1 MTRFALRCHCPHNC
15 VFCVP
20 LLFINHVIFFF
31 QTDQRQQDRVHQA
44 RHFLRTCISQPSVS
58 FYLYILFFSYS
69 QMKTSESFPG
79 KLDF

>member
-1 MTRFALRCHCPHNC
+1 MKTNDVIVPFT
-15 VFCVP
+15 VFKLSIIV
-20 LLFINHVIFFF
+20 FF

-44 RHFLRTCISQPSVS
+44 RHFLRTCISKPSVS